1 MVSKYKSQQGVVLI
15 VAIVFL
21 AALTAVAAALMTS
34 STIDIKMAGA
44 TQEKVA
50 ATQEAFGANDE
61 VIWQQINR
69 TVNNTNHFALGI
81 GNYPHAVATTSDING
96 ANISLNNP
104 NGLETDCPAT
114 KAASSVQVFKCN
126 HLQVQIDKQYGR
138 KVTST
143 KHSSEVQVRAGIAQQ
158 LLNVGK

>member
-34 STIDIKMAGA
+34 STIDMKMAGA
-44 TQEKVA
+44 TQDKVI
-50 ATQEAFGANDE
+50 ATQEAFGGSDE
-61 VIWQQINR
+61 IVWQQVNK
-69 TVNNTNHFALGI
+69 TVDNTNHFTLGV
-81 GNYPHAVATTSDING
+81 GSYPHSVNTTSELSSADIV
-96 ANISLNNP
+96 LNNP
-104 NGLETDCPAT
+104 NNLETDCPAT